1 MALSLGIIFG
11 PRGTRVS
18 ILSSPANTQMDSA
31 STLLARQGPMGLGH
45 LISRHLHRR
54 VHPLRGHNSVFISLI
69 MVFIFRYY
77 LWAMRHQSIDY
88 KLPREYT
95 NGRCYTTRHSRPYGI
110 GSSYFS
116 SSTPPC
122 SPLTWPPSYS
132 TNRTTRRS
140 NNLTMLN
147 MVTIL

>member
-1 MALSLGIIFG
+1 MALLLGIIFG

-18 ILSSPANTQMDSA
+18 RTSSPENTQMFGA
-31 STLLARQGPMGLGH
+31 STLFPLQGPMRLGH
-45 LISRHLHRR
+45 LISRHLHCR
-54 VHPLRGHNSVFISLI
+54 VHPINVHNSAFISLI
-69 MVFIFRYY
+69 MAFIFRYY
-77 LWAMRHQSIDY
+77 LWATRHQSIAY

-95 NGRCYTTRHSRPYGI
+95 NGRCYTTPPSRPYGI

-132 TNRTTRRS
+132 TNRTHRRS
-140 NNLTMLN
+140 NNPTVLN